1 MRELYTLN
9 LDTDNYVL
17 SIAHTQNDNIELDLS
32 LYDLANLSCY
42 QYINGEL
49 VLDDNKLLEL
59 EALKEKGKLLK
70 EKEELESWLSSHD
83 YIGIKIATGR
93 ATTREYANIIAEMN
107 EKAERINEID
117 RRLQNTR

>member
-1 MRELYTLN
+1 MEKYTLN
-9 LDTDNYVL
+9 LDTNNYVL
-17 SIAHTQNDNIELDLS
+17 SIAHTKNDNIELDLS
-32 LYDLANLSCY
+32 KYDLSNMLCY

-49 VLDDNKLLEL
+49 ILDENKLAEH
-59 EALKEKGKLLK
+59 EALKEKDRLLK
-70 EKEELESWLSSHD
+70 EKAELESWLSSHD

-93 ATTREYANIIAEMN
+93 ATIKEYADIIAKMN